1 MSTERAASPLPSMLK
16 KLGAITAIRDTQLV
30 EQSLL
35 RTLAPIVGVL
45 ETSLYRI
52 SSQYQITHIL
62 HHSRTG
68 SRDSDGTER
77 ISERIDAIRNETNI
91 AEHIKE
97 VIDNVR
103 LLGHACHRRRGDG
116 LIFCYPL
123 RSGEQQS
130 GYLIFERGHILT
142 PVEEAVITG
151 VLRVY
156 SNYYALLD
164 SSQRDRLTGLHNRY
178 AMEISLERLW
188 EELSVQPQRGCYW
201 LGVLDIDHF
210 KNINDRHGHVIG
222 DEILLLVSRVLGKTL
237 RRTDLLFRY
246 GGEEFITIVEA
257 GDAATATQLFERLR
271 RAVGDYNYPQVGR
284 VTLSG
289 GFSLVSTTVLPK
301 SVLERADRAMYEAK
315 KAGRDRICHYDTLRA
330 QGVLEEV
337 ESGSITLF

>member
-210 KNINDRHGHVIG
+210 KSINDRHGHVIG

-257 GDAATATQLFERLR
+257 GDAGTATQLFERLR

-289 GFSLVSTTVLPK
+289 GFSLVSTTLLPK